1 MVVLYVL
8 AALYKNRQSR
18 SVVELFGLSTSFPSS
33 SSSSSSD
40 LSLPAFKKFQ
50 RSFLLV
56 YFLAMAAD
64 WMQGPYVY
72 RLYAHYGFNRR
83 ENGIL
88 FIAGFGAS
96 LFFGTWVGPFTD
108 MCGRRKACVMYG
120 VVYTLSCATKQINNF
135 GVLIVGRLLGG
146 VATSLLWSAFESWM
160 ISEHFARGF
169 DAASL
174 SHTFS
179 LMSAG
184 NGLVAVFSGLVA
196 QCAADTFQHP
206 VAPFDVSAILLLLCI
221 AIVLMQWTE
230 NYGSVQSSIW
240 GQMRDASMAV
250 LRDSRVALTGLQQSF
265 FEAGMYAF
273 IFLWTPVLESS
284 GGDVPHGIVFASF
297 MVAVSLGG
305 MLFNL
310 QVERVVVCMPLVYI
324 VAAITML
331 VPAFANT
338 ELPNM
343 MALTSFELIVG
354 FFWPC
359 SATLRAAYIPEE
371 YRASVMSLFRA
382 PLNAIVCFL
391 LYFQGYMG
399 LQILF
404 FLCTILH
411 MGAALSAIR
420 LKSSVKRHVT
430 YV

>member
-8 AALYKNRQSR
+8 AILYKNRQSR
-18 SVVELFGLSTSFPSS
+18 SVAGLSCLTVSSTSS
-33 SSSSSSD
+33 SAA

-50 RSFLLV
+50 RSFLIV

-72 RLYAHYGFNRR
+72 RLYSHYGFSRQ

-96 LFFGTWVGPFTD
+96 LLFGTWVGPFTD

-120 VVYTLSCATKQINNF
+120 VIYTLSCATKHVNHF
-135 GVLIVGRLLGG
+135 WVLIVGRLLGG

-160 ISEHFARGF
+160 ISEHYTRGY

-179 LMSAG
+179 LMSTG
-184 NGLVAVFSGLVA
+184 NGLVAVVSGLVA
-196 QCAADTFQHP
+196 QWAADTFQHP
-206 VAPFDVSAILLLLCI
+206 VAPFDVSAILLLLCMALI
-221 AIVLMQWTE
+221 LMQWSE
-230 NYGSVQSSIW
+230 NYGSVQTSIF
-240 GQMRDASMAV
+240 GQMREAAMV
-250 LRDSRVALTGLQQSF
+250 VHRDSRVALTGLQQSL

-273 IFLWTPVLESS
+273 IFLWTPVLESD
-284 GGDVPHGIVFASF
+284 GDVPHGIVFASF

-310 QVERVVVCMPLVYI
+310 QLERVVGCMPVVYTL
-324 VAAITML
+324 AAITML

-338 ELPNM
+338 RFLKM
-343 MALTSFELIVG
+343 IALTSFEVVVG

-359 SATLRAAYIPEE
+359 IATLRAAYIPEE
-371 YRASVMSLFRA
+371 YRASVMNLFRA
-382 PLNAIVCFL
+382 PLNGIVCFL

-399 LQILF
+399 LQIIF
-404 FLCTILH
+404 FLSSLLH
-411 MGAALSAIR
+411 VGAALSAIR
-420 LKSSVKRHVT
+420 LSSLAKRHAADV
-430 YV
+430 